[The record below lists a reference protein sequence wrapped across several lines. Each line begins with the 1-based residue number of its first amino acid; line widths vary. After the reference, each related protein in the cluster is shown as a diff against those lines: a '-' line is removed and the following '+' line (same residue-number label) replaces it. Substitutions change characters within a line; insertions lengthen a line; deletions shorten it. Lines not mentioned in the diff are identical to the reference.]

1 MENELLTLHEYP
13 SSHLGFIV
21 LPVARSLV
29 FCVMICR
36 LLFGLFVLC
45 GGAIEL
51 SVLLRVKDYH
61 YPFGIFK
68 LFLHIIRIPIVTVNK
83 T

>member
-45 GGAIEL
+45 GGPLNCLFFFEL
-51 SVLLRVKDYH
+51 R
-61 YPFGIFK
+61 
-68 LFLHIIRIPIVTVNK
+68 IIITHLVSSNCSYTLYEYR
-83 T
+83 